1 MRKYKEI
8 IINLIACVLLI
19 GGIANLLHFL
29 MDSDSLNVIH
39 FNDPEDYFRM
49 FGRILGNIGI
59 YFVKPFIGI
68 GIFSVYF
75 VLCSWWI
82 FKRYFWAGVTGTIAA
97 SLYIL
102 RDTMI
107 FINGMEY
114 TIVTANDMI
123 LFFSKLVVAGF
134 CIGLLNSQ
142 EICSSF
148 ERKNDDY

>member
-19 GGIANLLHFL
+19 GGIANLIHFL
-29 MDSDSLNVIH
+29 LDSDSLNVIH

-59 YFVKPFIGI
+59 YFVKPFFGI

-97 SLYIL
+97 SIYIL

-107 FINGMEY
+107 FINDMES
-114 TIVTANDMI
+114 TIVTSQS
-123 LFFSKLVVAGF
+123 LVVFFSKLVIAGM
-134 CIGLLNSQ
+134 CIGLLNSR
-142 EICSSF
+142 EICDSF
-148 ERKNDDY
+148 KRQAGDY